1 MKQRTSPTPDGT
13 SASASA
19 SATASSSVSQSWRAG
34 RVFRR
39 KDISSQSPSV
49 DRELSRRLQTGQVCK
64 AARGL
69 YYVPKQT
76 PFGPVPPEP
85 SRLLAKFLDDKQF
98 LVFNPSAYNTL
109 GLGTTQL
116 YNRTTVYNHKRHGTF
131 TLAGFEFDFR
141 QKRHFPQ
148 AAKVTREF
156 LLVDMLNNID
166 TLAEDSATVL
176 QRVQTK
182 LATFDAAQLQAAAR
196 QYGTERT
203 RQQVTALLTALPA
216 QA

>member
-1 MKQRTSPTPDGT
+1 MNPSAAPAPRKP
-13 SASASA
+13 SASL
-19 SATASSSVSQSWRAG
+19 QWRAG

-39 KDISSQSPSV
+39 KDISGQSANV

-85 SRLLAKFLDDKQF
+85 ERLLAKFLGDKRF

-116 YNRTTVYNHKRHGTF
+116 YNRTTVYNHKRHGNF
-131 TLAGFEFDFR
+131 NLAGFEFDFR
-141 QKRHFPQ
+141 QKRQFPS
-148 AAKVTREF
+148 AKQVTREF
-156 LLVDMLNNID
+156 WLVDMLNNLS
-166 TLAEDSATVL
+166 TLAEDPTTVL
-176 QRVQTK
+176 QRLQAK
-182 LATFDAAQLQAAAR
+182 LATFDAVQLATAAR
-196 QYGTERT
+196 LYGTEHT
-203 RQQVTALLTALPA
+203 RKQVTALLAAQTAPP
-216 QA
+216 

>member
-1 MKQRTSPTPDGT
+1 M
-13 SASASA
+13 
-19 SATASSSVSQSWRAG
+19 
-34 RVFRR
+34 
-39 KDISSQSPSV
+39 

-85 SRLLAKFLDDKQF
+85 NRLLAKFLDDKQF

-141 QKRHFPQ
+141 QKRQFPL

-156 LLVDMLNNID
+156 LLVDLLNNIT
-166 TLAEDSATVL
+166 TLAEDPATVL
-176 QRVQTK
+176 HRVQTQ
-182 LATFDAAQLQAAAR
+182 LATFDAGHLQAAAR

-203 RQQVTALLTALPA
+203 RKQVATLLAAQPA

>member
-13 SASASA
+13 SASAS
-19 SATASSSVSQSWRAG
+19 ASSSVSQSWRAG

-116 YNRTTVYNHKRHGTF
+116 YNRTTVYNT
-131 TLAGFEFDFR
+131 
-141 QKRHFPQ
+141 
-148 AAKVTREF
+148 
-156 LLVDMLNNID
+156 
-166 TLAEDSATVL
+166 SATAPSRWL
-176 QRVQTK
+176 GLNLSFGKSAIFPRPQK
-182 LATFDAAQLQAAAR
+182 
-196 QYGTERT
+196 
-203 RQQVTALLTALPA
+203 
-216 QA
+216 

>member
-1 MKQRTSPTPDGT
+1 MKPRTSPT
-13 SASASA
+13 SASTSG
-19 SATASSSVSQSWRAG
+19 SSSVSQTWRAG

-49 DRELSRRLQTGQVCK
+49 DCELSRRLQSGQVCK

-85 SRLLAKFLDDKQF
+85 NRLLAKFLDAKQF

-116 YNRTTVYNHKRHGTF
+116 YNRTTVYNHKRHGTL

-141 QKRHFPQ
+141 QKRQFPR
-148 AAKVTREF
+148 AAQVTREF
-156 LLVDMLNNID
+156 LLVDMLNNIGM
-166 TLAEDSATVL
+166 LAEDAATVL
-176 QRVQTK
+176 QRAQAK
-182 LATFDAAQLQAAAR
+182 LTTFDAVQLQAAAR

-203 RQQVTALLTALPA
+203 REQVTALLTALPA
-216 QA
+216 QT